1 MHKTLQDIYIITEVS
16 KIFEQIMN
24 FEYIYRNY
32 YTKTSKSLTLS
43 RECAK
48 TISKEE
54 PIQGSVCWF
63 SNFICFEILFVRI

>member
-1 MHKTLQDIYIITEVS
+1 MFFPQQLYLPVELSHNV
-16 KIFEQIMN
+16 
-24 FEYIYRNY
+24 NY